1 MNNNT
6 RIILLFLALFSIVL
20 IIGKKYS
27 DNNRTYESFFV
38 EEGPSVSAPTPVLTI
53 DKPPSPPDAPTTDNP
68 PSPPPAP
75 PIIEKPPTPSAP
87 TTTDKPPTLTVDKN
101 TNPNSNVHLTDEET
115 KKMKFVIEKIFSGI
129 GKMASNSLT
138 DGIAPASM
146 KNESFQTM
154 CSSKPANFY

>member
-6 RIILLFLALFSIVL
+6 RIILIFLALFSIVL

-38 EEGPSVSAPTPVLTI
+38 EEGPSVSAP
-53 DKPPSPPDAPTTDNP
+53 PTT
-68 PSPPPAP
+68 AP
-75 PIIEKPPTPSAP
+75 PTTEKPLRPSAP

-138 DGIAPASM
+138 DGIAPASL
-146 KNESFQTM
+146 KNETFQTM

>member
-38 EEGPSVSAPTPVLTI
+38 EEGPSVSAP
-53 DKPPSPPDAPTTDNP
+53 PTT
-68 PSPPPAP
+68 AP
-75 PIIEKPPTPSAP
+75 PTTEKPPTPSAPTTTDSQQPTPAAP

>member
-6 RIILLFLALFSIVL
+6 RIILIFLALFSIVL

-38 EEGPSVSAPTPVLTI
+38 EEGPSVSAP
-53 DKPPSPPDAPTTDNP
+53 PTT
-68 PSPPPAP
+68 AP
-75 PIIEKPPTPSAP
+75 PTTEKPLTPSAP

-154 CSSKPANFY
+154 CTSKPANFY

>member
-38 EEGPSVSAPTPVLTI
+38 EEGPSVSAP
-53 DKPPSPPDAPTTDNP
+53 PTT
-68 PSPPPAP
+68 AP
-75 PIIEKPPTPSAP
+75 PTTEKPPTPSAPTTTDSQQPTPAAP

-129 GKMASNSLT
+129 GKMASNSIT
-138 DGIAPASM
+138 DGIVPASV

-154 CSSKPANFY
+154 CSSKPALYTLS

>member
-38 EEGPSVSAPTPVLTI
+38 EEGPSISAPTP
-53 DKPPSPPDAPTTDNP
+53 APTTTD
-68 PSPPPAP
+68 
-75 PIIEKPPTPSAP
+75 KPPTPPVAP
-87 TTTDKPPTLTVDKN
+87 TTSDKPPTPPVAPAAPTTNDKPPTLTVDKN
-101 TNPNSNVHLTDEET
+101 TNQNSNVSLTDEET

-129 GKMASNSLT
+129 GKMAGNSLT
-138 DGIAPASM
+138 EGIVPSSM

-154 CSSKPANFY
+154 CSSKPANYY